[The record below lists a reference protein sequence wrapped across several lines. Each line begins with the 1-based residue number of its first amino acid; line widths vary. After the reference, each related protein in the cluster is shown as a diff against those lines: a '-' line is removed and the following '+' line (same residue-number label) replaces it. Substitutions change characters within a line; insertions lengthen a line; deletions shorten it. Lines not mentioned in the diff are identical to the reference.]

1 MLRVRKAARAATRKR
16 IDAKPSPPPPEHR
29 VLALQ
34 RTIGNRAVNRLL
46 QRDFVR
52 DLGPTTPADW
62 TTKRAAN
69 VSVVTLYEEI
79 AKLAKA
85 NTLRDVKANG
95 GKINTVRKPREGEK
109 AVKPGLNVVGEFDD
123 PQAGGET
130 GFVDTDGVFRGPHL
144 PVRLDGGLPTVALM
158 LGPKAFDRGKDH
170 AFAVLRHE
178 MEHARHFEMMID
190 KLGEWRALA
199 AKRGEKLTAGQSR
212 SRFNQWVVTSKTLDK
227 VQRAL
232 LVGEQDQ
239 KHASTELLA
248 YVEGFVSVFHLGSQT
263 PDIKLM
269 LTGDFPAAIHQ
280 LWKAGEKGSGASDAV
295 RKVALARL
303 KDYEQ
308 NVLTA
313 SEKKAFRAWVAFMIE
328 LGTQKPPQGQTDEA
342 RAARMAHAKL
352 KEKPVLDWLKS
363 L

>member
-1 MLRVRKAARAATRKR
+1 MLRVRRAARVAAGKR
-16 IDAKPSPPPPEHR
+16 LEEKPPPPAPPEHK
-29 VLALQ
+29 VLTLQ
-34 RTIGNRAVNRLL
+34 RAIGNRAVNRLL

-52 DLGPTTPADW
+52 DLGPATPSDW
-62 TTKRAAN
+62 TAKRAAS
-69 VSVVTLYEEI
+69 VSVVALYEEI

-85 NTLRDVKANG
+85 DTLRDVKATG
-95 GKINTVRKPREGEK
+95 GKINTVRKPKEGEK
-109 AVKPGLNVVGEFDD
+109 TVTPGLNLAGAFDD
-123 PQAGGET
+123 AQAGGET
-130 GFVDTDGVFRGPHL
+130 GFVDADGVYHGPHL
-144 PVRLDGGLPTVALM
+144 PVSRDGGLPTVAVL

-190 KLGEWRALA
+190 KLGEWRAIA
-199 AKRGEKLTAGQSR
+199 AKKGEKAGQAR
-212 SRFNQWVVTSKTLDK
+212 ARFDRWVVTSKTLDK
-227 VQRAL
+227 VHRSL

-239 KHASTELLA
+239 NQANTELLA
-248 YVEGFVSVFHLGSQT
+248 YVEGFVSVFHLGPQT

-280 LWKAGEKGSGASDAV
+280 LWKAGEKGNGASDAV
-295 RKVALARL
+295 RKLALARL

-313 SEKKAFRAWVAFMIE
+313 AEKKAFRAWVTFMID
-328 LGTQKPPQGQTDEA
+328 LGTQKPPTEQTDEA
-342 RAARMAHAKL
+342 KARRLAHARL
-352 KEKPVLDWLKS
+352 SEKPVLDWLKS